1 MKEYIPVIAAQI
13 GNSQT
18 THIKIEVY
26 YSLGGY
32 NYFTYKPERRGY
44 YISVTPV
51 ERREYA
57 PGCMM
62 EGYTAFTGYKAL
74 LKEVTRKSAKA
85 EKEAEAAAPQLREE
99 LIRRVMAECNLKYA
113 DPAPEARTA

>member
-1 MKEYIPVIAAQI
+1 MKEYIPVNAPQI
-13 GNSQT
+13 GNTKT
-18 THIKIEVY
+18 THIKVEIY

-32 NYFTYKPERRGY
+32 NYFTYRQEKRGY
-44 YISVTPV
+44 YISVSPV

-57 PGCMM
+57 PGYIM
-62 EGYTAFTGYKAL
+62 EGTTCFTGYKAL

-99 LIRRVMAECNLKYA
+99 LIRRVMAENKLTYKTA
-113 DPAPEARTA
+113 EPEARTA